1 MQLEKLRHLD
11 RDWEATIPDA
21 PGVSILVR
29 FRSGDVRDTKT
40 YEARID
46 REELEDDERERMLAL
61 RRGLESALVLDVL
74 AAHRAGLTA
83 EEVGRKIGMP
93 GDAAEAR
100 LELLDEVQPLVRTRG
115 PRRYRWLDGG
125 RP

>member
-1 MQLEKLRHLD
+1 
-11 RDWEATIPDA
+11 
-21 PGVSILVR
+21 
-29 FRSGDVRDTKT
+29 VRDTKT

-83 EEVGRKIGMP
+83 EEVGRMIGMP
-93 GDAAEAR
+93 GEAAEAR
-100 LELLDEVQPLVRTRG
+100 LELLDEVQPLVRSRG

-125 RP
+125 PP